1 MEAPGIEN
9 DQRPTPGT
17 IEQQSGSIGTEADPA
32 NVSDRASKCAIV
44 RGDVTESSEPY
55 ELSNVGAGASCGSG
69 RAHVE
74 AHVFE
79 RPTDTI
85 VVIEPVGPQHVR
97 GEVDLP
103 ILFRGDRDS

>member
-44 RGDVTESSEPY
+44 RGDVTESSEAY
-55 ELSNVGAGASCGSG
+55 ELSDVVEPALAKALVLAAKAKRWDVVTLLADELRRRGS
-69 RAHVE
+69 AQ
-74 AHVFE
+74 
-79 RPTDTI
+79 TI
-85 VVIEPVGPQHVR
+85 VVPSVR
-97 GEVDLP
+97 LKRSSKV
-103 ILFRGDRDS
+103 